1 MNMEQ
6 AFQTFL
12 EESRDLLADME
23 RILLE
28 LESAPKDQELLNALF
43 RCVHTIKGSGGMF
56 GLPHVVGF
64 THVVENLLDRLRN
77 GDVLLSRPLTQTL
90 LRCRDHISALVEM
103 REEELEPQLVANE
116 KELLTTLLEQEA
128 ASGDPVAAG
137 PASRDAWHI
146 SVRFDPL
153 ILQHGMDPIGFI
165 HYLTKLGKIISLTTV
180 SDHLPSLAELDPE
193 ACYLGFEISL
203 EAEVSQAEIEAVFE
217 FAAELCKLRILPPRS
232 DLAAYLQLIRDLP
245 EEPERLGEILVA
257 SGALTES
264 ELADCL
270 AAQAAT
276 ADDAP
281 ARKPIGALLMEQGAV
296 APELVNAAL
305 NKQQQ
310 TREKKSSQHL
320 RVQAEKLDQL
330 INLVGEMVIA
340 SATVSLNAAKGGDTA
355 TRESAAA
362 MSLLVEEIRDRSLQL
377 RMVPVGETFN
387 RFQRVVRDVA
397 AELNKSIELV
407 ISGAETELDKTVVE
421 KIADPLTHLV
431 RNACDHGIESSEQ
444 RLAKGKPATGTV
456 RLNAYHESGAVIIEV
471 SDDGDG
477 LKRDR
482 ILQKAVE
489 RGLVQA
495 DAVLTDKEI
504 WNLIFEPGFSTAET
518 VTNLSGRGVGM
529 DVVKRNIQALR
540 GSVEV
545 QSVEGQGTCLRIRLP
560 LTLAIIDGFLSNVG
574 EVTYVVP
581 LEMVE
586 ECVEYSSEQRQHDS
600 QRDILNLRGE
610 VLPLIL
616 LRDHFSV
623 TTEKPRRQ
631 NILVVNYGGMRAG
644 LVVDELLG
652 EHQTVIKPL
661 NELFS
666 RVRGLS
672 GSTILGSGKV
682 ALILDVPGLMQ
693 LALQQEHVQFTR
705 NNLPR
710 SPDILH

>member
-1 MNMEQ
+1 MNLEQ

-28 LESAPKDQELLNALF
+28 LESAPKDQELLSALF

-77 GDVLLSRPLTQTL
+77 GDILLSKPLTHTL

-103 REEELEPQLVANE
+103 REDELEPQLLATD
-116 KELLTTLLEQEA
+116 KELLNTLFELETGSKQSVTA
-128 ASGDPVAAG
+128 AAT
-137 PASRDAWHI
+137 SRDAWHI

-165 HYLTKLGKIISLTTV
+165 HYLTKIGTIRSLATV
-180 SDHLPSLAELDPE
+180 TEHLPSLAELDPE
-193 ACYLGFEISL
+193 ACYLGFEVGL
-203 EAEVSQAEIEAVFE
+203 EAAVSQPEIEAVFE

-245 EEPERLGEILVA
+245 EEPQRLGEILAA
-257 SGALTES
+257 SGALTGP
-264 ELADCL
+264 ELAECL

-276 ADDAP
+276 TDDAP
-281 ARKPIGALLMEQGAV
+281 ARRPIGTLLVEQGAV

-305 NKQQQ
+305 SKQQQ
-310 TREKKSSQHL
+310 TRDKKSSQYL

-340 SATVSLNAAKGGDTA
+340 SAAVSLNAAKGGDTA

-397 AELNKSIELV
+397 AELDKRIELV
-407 ISGAETELDKTVVE
+407 ISGADTELDKTVVE
-421 KIADPLTHLV
+421 KITDPLTHLV
-431 RNACDHGIESSEQ
+431 RNACDHGIESSER

-495 DAVLTDKEI
+495 DVVLTDQEI
-504 WNLIFEPGFSTAET
+504 WNLIFEPGFSTAEK

-540 GSVEV
+540 GSVEM
-545 QSVEGQGTCLRIRLP
+545 QSQEGQGTSLRIRLP

-574 EVTYVVP
+574 DVTYVVP

-586 ECVEYSSEQRQHDS
+586 ECVEYSTGQHQQDS

-610 VLPLIL
+610 VLPLIV
-616 LRDHFSV
+616 LRDHFHV

-631 NILVVNYGGMRAG
+631 NILVVHYGGMKAG

-666 RVRGLS
+666 RVQGLS

-682 ALILDVPGLMQ
+682 ALILDIPGLMQ
-693 LALQQEHVQFTR
+693 LALQQEGAQFAR
-705 NNLPR
+705 PNL
-710 SPDILH
+710 SDAAKLLH